1 MKRLLVPVSLVII
14 VTATVLIISSCRK
27 RQSYTFE
34 TSRVTKGAIT
44 NVVTPTGTLEA
55 ITSVQVGT
63 QVSGI
68 VKKLYA
74 DFNSPVKKGE
84 VLAELDKV
92 SLKSSVDQALAS
104 LDQSKAEMEYQT
116 SNYNRTKAL
125 YDKALIA
132 QSDFDLSKYNYEQA
146 KASLKTAQANYDR
159 AMVNLGYATI
169 YSPIDGVVT
178 NRAVEE
184 GQTVAS
190 SFSTPEIFTIAQD
203 LTQMK
208 VEANVDETDIGQVKV
223 GQRVEF
229 TVDAYPDEKFAGS
242 VSQIRLKPTTTSNVV
257 TYTVIINAPNPDLK
271 LLPGMTAS
279 ITVYV
284 EEVNDV
290 LTVPYKAIKFT
301 PSSDYLAKMFKGMK
315 RGGMAPHAGAMA
327 QRPSGMSQGG
337 SMPSGMS
344 QGGAMPSGM
353 PQMNGGNGNFV
364 KPTMV
369 WVKEGDK
376 IHPVP
381 VVLGT
386 NDGTVAEV
394 KSGLKEGDEVI
405 TSMKLES
412 AKAAKKSNTTASS
425 PFMPKRPGQNKTSRA
440 TTKSN

>member
-1 MKRLLVPVSLVII
+1 MKRLLVPVALVIT

-27 RQSYTFE
+27 KQSYTFE
-34 TSRVTKGAIT
+34 TSQVTKGSIT

-159 AMVNLGYATI
+159 SMVNLGYATI

-229 TVDAYPDEKFAGS
+229 TVDAYPDEKFAGT

-284 EEVNDV
+284 EEVKDV

-301 PSSDYLAKMFKGMK
+301 PASDYMAKMFKGMK
-315 RGGMAPHAGAMA
+315 RGGMAPPAGAMA
-327 QRPSGMSQGG
+327 QRPSGMPQGG
-337 SMPSGMS
+337 SMPSGMQPGS
-344 QGGAMPSGM
+344 MPSGM
-353 PQMNGGNGNFV
+353 PHMNGGNGSFV

-369 WVKEGDK
+369 WVKEGDN

-386 NDGTVAEV
+386 NDGTITEV
-394 KSGLKEGDEVI
+394 KSGLKEGDAVV

-412 AKAAKKSNTTASS
+412 AKAAKKSDTASS
-425 PFMPKRPGQNKTSRA
+425 NPFMPKRPGQNKTSRA